1 MKTGEKPNVPVAV
14 KLERNKMMVK
24 VTGEGLVLVK
34 DGVRTFFTTKIVK
47 LHGSMHE
54 HECYSD
60 LYQ

>member
-1 MKTGEKPNVPVAV
+1 
-14 KLERNKMMVK
+14 MMVK

-34 DGVRTFFTTKIVK
+34 DGVRNFFTTKIVK